1 VINRRDVA
9 QRLDI
14 PVEMAVRHELPAKM
28 SEAQVVELEQNPPPW
43 LVQSRA
49 NRSAKARPVW
59 VTLTCDICGYTERA
73 RPKKWWPQF
82 TYLSCDDHDIW
93 DLPEPAAGLH
103 REEFDEIAG
112 RFVGVVDS

>member
-1 VINRRDVA
+1 VISRRDLA

-14 PVEMAVRHELPAKM
+14 PIEMAVRHDLPMRM
-28 SEAQVVELEQNPPPW
+28 SEAEFAEFEQNPPAW

-59 VTLTCDICGYTERA
+59 VALTCDICGYTEQA

-93 DLPEPAAGLH
+93 DLPEPAAGLN
-103 REEFDEIAG
+103 REEFDDIAG
-112 RFVGVVDS
+112 RFIGVVDS